1 MNNED
6 RRLRSELRPPPL
18 PATRNALIE
27 QRSVPLR
34 ITLNDLVEEIHLK
47 LWDTQEYQDYIDAVY
62 DEQAVE
68 GSLAADNIK
77 AAEMI
82 RDYARE
88 QKSDNKLATQKLAT
102 ISKALGV
109 VLRRYD
115 ISRKERRD
123 MIHGENVPGN
133 GE

>member
-1 MNNED
+1 ME
-6 RRLRSELRPPPL
+6 PPAL
-18 PATRNALIE
+18 PANRNALIE
-27 QRSVPLR
+27 QRSVEFR
-34 ITLNDLVEEIHLK
+34 RTLNDMVEDIHLT
-47 LWDTQEYQDYIDAVY
+47 LWDVNPLYKKYLHAVY

-82 RDYARE
+82 RIYADARKGDDMSCASVAGE
-88 QKSDNKLATQKLAT
+88 KLATL
-102 ISKALGV
+102 SKAMGV

-123 MIHGENVPGN
+123 MIHGETVPGN